1 MDYSVIFYG
10 HLKGGEKARAGL
22 PARIESAATFRTV
35 SPAEHPHQWDERRQ
49 IETYIEAQAVNLARS
64 SGMYA
69 EFDMPDDVKSDKEW
83 GRGKLVPWH
92 MIRYMSYAVRKI
104 TGGLTPSMDDPKV
117 VLN

>member
-1 MDYSVIFYG
+1 VDYSVIFYG
-10 HLKGGEKARAGL
+10 HLRRGPLTDGL
-22 PARIESAATFRTV
+22 PARIETGATYRTV
-35 SPAEHPHQWDERRQ
+35 PKEEHERGLSEKAQ
-49 IETYIEAQAVNLARS
+49 IESFIDGMAINLARS

-104 TGGLTPSMDDPKV
+104 TGGTTPDVNDPKV

>member
-1 MDYSVIFYG
+1 VDYSVIFYG
-10 HLKGGEKARAGL
+10 HLRSGKLTDGL
-22 PARIESAATFRTV
+22 PARIETGGTFRTV
-35 SPAEHPHQWDERRQ
+35 PKEEDEYKRDEKKQ
-49 IETYIEAQAVNLARS
+49 VEAFIDGMALNLARS
-64 SGMYA
+64 SGMCA

-104 TGGLTPSMDDPKV
+104 TGGTTPDINDPKV

>member
-10 HLKGGEKARAGL
+10 HLKGGAASKGL
-22 PARIESAATFRTV
+22 PDRIETGGTFRTV
-35 SPAEHPHQWDERRQ
+35 PKEEDEHRRTEHQQ
-49 IETYIEAQAVNLARS
+49 VEAFIDGMAINLARS

-92 MIRYMSYAVRKI
+92 MIRYMSYAVRKV
-104 TGGLTPSMDDPKV
+104 TGGKTPDVTDPGV